1 MAENEGN
8 TEMNENVG
16 EIEQEGINPVQQKQA
31 ELEEYY
37 KNACTQE
44 VLLLEQIKQTQE
56 KLTQTQEHRQ
66 LIANQL
72 ELVRSLAA

>member
-8 TEMNENVG
+8 IEMNENVG
-16 EIEQEGINPVQQKQA
+16 EVEQAEINPVQQKQA

-66 LIANQL
+66 VLANQL
-72 ELVRSLAA
+72 ELIRSFAA